1 MIVSTSSRKFFLNA
15 VKYCCTILLIIIS
28 NTIVAQKPVK
38 TKMSTYCNP
47 INISYRY
54 CLDTPSRREAAD
66 PTVIIFQNEYYMF
79 ASKSGGYW
87 HSIDLLAWDL
97 IVTDDLPIEEYAP
110 TAVVV
115 EDWIYFMAS
124 GENSPILR
132 TSDPKS
138 GKWEIVNP
146 GFPFQVIDPALL
158 YDNGKMFLY
167 YGCSNQNPLYG
178 VELDFNNKLNPVGLS
193 TPLLNGKPEIHGW
206 EKQGD
211 YNELNS
217 APWIEGAWVN
227 KYDGKYYLQ
236 YAGPGTEFK
245 SYGDGVY
252 VSEFPLGPFVY
263 QEYSPFSI
271 KQGGFICG
279 AGHGSTFKDISGN
292 YRHVATQSISVKHM
306 FERRIGLFPAEFDR
320 QANLYS
326 DTKWGDYPHYIKQE
340 KSKNTFTGWMLL
352 SYKKKASASSTLDS
366 SSILN
371 AFDENIRTHWSAKT
385 GEAGEWLNVDLDG
398 QQTINAVQINFA
410 DQDSELFGRN
420 DGIYYQYIIEYS
432 NDGINWNV
440 LIDKSKNTIDSPHDY
455 IELDKPTIAR
465 FIRITN
471 KYVPS
476 GKFAL
481 SGFRIFGIADKA
493 KPKRIDDFSAL
504 RNKNDKRNVTLNW
517 QADKNANG
525 YIINYGISK
534 EKLNNHFMIYE
545 KSEITLRSLNSN
557 CEYYFSIDS
566 FNEGGVSLG
575 KQIKRVN

>member
-1 MIVSTSSRKFFLNA
+1 
-15 VKYCCTILLIIIS
+15 
-28 NTIVAQKPVK
+28 
-38 TKMSTYCNP
+38 MSTYCNP